1 MRESSI
7 LIPDAFRS
15 RGAPSVICTARS
27 TGSVFAFYSKDNSS
41 HVTVQ
46 KPQRILYNLYIRILE
61 VDNIQQINIIH
72 VIIHTISKM
81 LCLHFRER
89 A

>member
-1 MRESSI
+1 MLSGVEELPLLSALHGLLALCLHSI
-7 LIPDAFRS
+7 VKIIVHMLQS
-15 RGAPSVICTARS
+15 R
-27 TGSVFAFYSKDNSS
+27 N
-41 HVTVQ
+41 H
-46 KPQRILYNLYIRILE
+46 RILYNLYIRILE
-61 VDNIQQINIIH
+61 VDNTQQINIIH